1 MSHVWQD
8 QNDWLKFLPH
18 LMNDIVLV
26 QLKVCYWV
34 THFFLIAKHIK
45 EMCPK
50 LAQDERALSTPSIP
64 YHNVV
69 RNFMYIMV

>member
-1 MSHVWQD
+1 MS
-8 QNDWLKFLPH
+8 NPFLP
-18 LMNDIVLV
+18 I
-26 QLKVCYWV
+26 
-34 THFFLIAKHIK
+34 IAKHIK